1 MISGTI
7 LFATNEREELGEG
20 REGGVLTQPWP
31 PIDPLI
37 PYTNS

>member
-20 REGGVLTQPWP
+20 GGVLAQQWP